1 MSDLISKAEVLSLL
15 ESMMETYWDRKQI
28 LSVVRS
34 NIEKLPSAEPKK
46 GKWIK
51 ENVVLTSNPPQY
63 VWHCSECGNPERGFS
78 AHILTNHCPACGAK
92 MEGETNE

>member
-34 NIEKLPSAEPKK
+34 NIEKLPSAEKK
-46 GKWIK
+46 GRWIVGK
-51 ENVVLTSNPPQY
+51 YPLYT
-63 VWHCSECGNPERGFS
+63 CSECEGTFQDVGYGFDF
-78 AHILTNHCPACGAK
+78 CPNCGAR
-92 MEGETNE
+92 MEEDMYYMEDDK